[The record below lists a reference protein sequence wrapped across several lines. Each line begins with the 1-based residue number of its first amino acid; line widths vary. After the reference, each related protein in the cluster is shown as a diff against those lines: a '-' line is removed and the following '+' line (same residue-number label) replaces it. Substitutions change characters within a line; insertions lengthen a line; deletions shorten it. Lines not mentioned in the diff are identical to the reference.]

1 MAMIAN
7 GIDRTSPQ
15 YIPPAMSAPFEA
27 EAIRTFGIKICPV
40 PIVTQLSASTYKK
53 DKY

>member
-27 EAIRTFGIKICPV
+27 EAIRTFGIKNIAKSRPREDNM
-40 PIVTQLSASTYKK
+40 IFSYAM
-53 DKY
+53 